1 MLSHCASCQAHDP
14 VCTVPASASPRAGSI
29 TLFGFNEA
37 WSDAV
42 GAGWQVR
49 LEPLVVGNADY
60 LAGNYVVSIVHLG
73 HISGTGTTIDFVTG
87 CTVDGVDKVVAASA
101 LQDVATGFPEYR
113 IITTFAIEDI
123 IVIASLQPVIAR
135 TTVNPVCAGRTVQAI
150 PSSSA
155 DHIVLADPAV
165 SDASSSTGVNVVVIL
180 AARQGVRSFPTVEPI
195 LATKPDHT
203 IYAGTT
209 KRMIRFRS
217 AVDTVAAFAPKQ
229 AVPAG
234 HALHAVVPLQSL
246 EPVVAGEAED
256 RVRPQCTFQLIVFT
270 SAFYGG
276 R

>member
-1 MLSHCASCQAHDP
+1 
-14 VCTVPASASPRAGSI
+14 
-29 TLFGFNEA
+29 LFGFNEA

-73 HISGTGTTIDFVTG
+73 DISGTGTTIDFVTG
-87 CTVDGVDKVVAASA
+87 CTVDGVDKVVAVSA
-101 LQDVATGFPEYR
+101 LQDIATGFPKYR
-113 IITTFAIEDI
+113 IITNFALENI
-123 IVIASLQPVIAR
+123 IVITALQPVIAR

-150 PSSSA
+150 PSSSS
-155 DHIVLADPAV
+155 DHIVLAGPAV
-165 SDASSSTGVNVVVIL
+165 RDASSSTGVNVVVIL

-246 EPVVAGEAED
+246 EPVVAGEAEY
-256 RVRPQCTFQLIVFT
+256 RVRPQCAFQLVAFT